1 MRRALLLAVVLAV
14 FVPSTAQ
21 AAGTTWKETR
31 VVVPTQTWTDGSY
44 GEVLFLIFKSGGA
57 FGDDGQGDME
67 FRWQG
72 VVQELAGD
80 EPLTFTWEA
89 DHPGRWHQRGLRSAR
104 LKATISDCVYMEAPD
119 DEPCVTDL
127 PGIIRLRVT
136 GFGRITTWSDGLHTY
151 ESRQGTV
158 VGTFTAGGHELPGGD
173 FSAGTAT
180 LTRMIVD

>member
-1 MRRALLLAVVLAV
+1 M
-14 FVPSTAQ
+14 
-21 AAGTTWKETR
+21 
-31 VVVPTQTWTDGSY
+31 
-44 GEVLFLIFKSGGA
+44 LFLIFKSGGA

-89 DHPGRWHQRGLRSAR
+89 DHPGRWHQRGLRRRTAQGDDK
-104 LKATISDCVYMEAPD
+104 LDCVYMEAPD
-119 DEPCVTDL
+119 DEPCATDL
-127 PGIIRLRVT
+127 PGIIELRVT

-158 VGTFTAGGHELPGGD
+158 VGTFTAGGHGAAGREL
-173 FSAGTAT
+173 SAGTAT
-180 LTRMIVD
+180 LTRMLSA